1 LFLRKT
7 ATHFCWNGIA
17 LGWVSRPSL
26 NLKSTTLGRLP
37 VRRRDGEANA
47 RQDAAQDTKTGIC
60 LMKRLAF
67 LTAVASVLAG
77 SANAQYNDRA
87 ACVMFEDAGFGGRAL
102 PMGPD
107 DSVNFRAGQF
117 WNDRVSSVLVRR
129 GCTLVAYED
138 SWRRGR
144 SIEIQRRIR
153 NLDDI
158 GWNDRISSAECY
170 CKSRPSRDAIDRMP
184 ETWSWINALSSQD
197 DRVLLYAWAWVK
209 TRRGRTINDFA
220 NREGMNNRTL
230 RRQISPICQGI
241 ANNLN
246 RMRHV
251 RLIVAVDTASEI
263 TVEADPEQISSV
275 KYANH
280 WRAEDAK
287 PRHLPELLD
296 QRAPATRAG

>member
-1 LFLRKT
+1 
-7 ATHFCWNGIA
+7 
-17 LGWVSRPSL
+17 
-26 NLKSTTLGRLP
+26 
-37 VRRRDGEANA
+37 
-47 RQDAAQDTKTGIC
+47 
-60 LMKRLAF
+60 MKRLAI
-67 LTAVASVLAG
+67 LTALASVLAG

-170 CKSRPSRDAIDRMP
+170 CDG
-184 ETWSWINALSSQD
+184 
-197 DRVLLYAWAWVK
+197 Y
-209 TRRGRTINDFA
+209 
-220 NREGMNNRTL
+220 
-230 RRQISPICQGI
+230 
-241 ANNLN
+241 
-246 RMRHV
+246 
-251 RLIVAVDTASEI
+251 
-263 TVEADPEQISSV
+263 
-275 KYANH
+275 
-280 WRAEDAK
+280 
-287 PRHLPELLD
+287 
-296 QRAPATRAG
+296 